1 MLKRLLGERG
11 VVLTEELSIAVIQDI
26 KFNKIGFKK
35 CTSLEELLTIVERCD
50 MALKRC
56 A

>member
-1 MLKRLLGERG
+1 MIKKLLAERG
-11 VVLTEELSIAVIQDI
+11 VILTKELSETVIQDI

-35 CTSLEELLTIVERCD
+35 CTSLEELLTIAERCSA
-50 MALKRC
+50 ALKRC